1 METHKL
7 AIVILNYNGMNF
19 LRKFM
24 SNTVKHSEKFAIYV
38 IDNNS
43 SDDSL
48 NYLNDEFPDIKVI
61 KNDSNLGYAGGYNQ
75 GLKQINSEY
84 YILLNS
90 DVEVVKGWITPIL
103 SFMDK
108 NPDVA
113 ACQPKILDFNNKT
126 HFEHAGACGGFL
138 DILGYPFC
146 RGRIFENLEIDNGQ
160 YNDNIETFWATGACL
175 FIRSS
180 SFWKVNGFDKDFF
193 AHMEEIDLCWRLK
206 NINQRIFCI
215 PESYIFH
222 VGGGTLQSSN
232 PKKTMLNF
240 RNNYFMLFKNLT
252 IFEILAI
259 FPLRI
264 ILDVIASVQFLFNS
278 GFSHFLAVYSAI
290 LSFIFYLPKN
300 IVKRSR
306 QNIKLQKR
314 FKSLIII
321 KFFIQKI
328 VNFKDL

>member
-1 METHKL
+1 
-7 AIVILNYNGMNF
+7 
-19 LRKFM
+19 
-24 SNTVKHSEKFAIYV
+24 
-38 IDNNS
+38 
-43 SDDSL
+43 
-48 NYLNDEFPDIKVI
+48 
-61 KNDSNLGYAGGYNQ
+61 
-75 GLKQINSEY
+75 
-84 YILLNS
+84 
-90 DVEVVKGWITPIL
+90 
-103 SFMDK
+103 
-108 NPDVA
+108 
-113 ACQPKILDFNNKT
+113 
-126 HFEHAGACGGFL
+126 
-138 DILGYPFC
+138 
-146 RGRIFENLEIDNGQ
+146 
-160 YNDNIETFWATGACL
+160 
-175 FIRSS
+175 
-180 SFWKVNGFDKDFF
+180 
-193 AHMEEIDLCWRLK
+193 MEEIDLCWRLK

-300 IVKRSR
+300 IVKRTR

-321 KFFIQKI
+321 KFFIQRI
-328 VNFKDL
+328 VNFNDL

>member
-7 AIVILNYNGMNF
+7 AIVILNYNGIYHIK
-19 LRKFM
+19 KFM
-24 SNTVKHSEKFAIYV
+24 SNTVKCSEKFAIYV

-43 SDDSL
+43 TDCSIK
-48 NYLNDEFPDIKVI
+48 YLNEKFPNVKII
-61 KNDSNLGYAGGYNQ
+61 KNDSNLGYADGYNQ
-75 GLKQINSEY
+75 GLKQIDSEY

-103 SFMDK
+103 TFMEK
-108 NPDVA
+108 NLDVA
-113 ACQPKILDFNNKT
+113 ACQPKILDFNKKT
-126 HFEHAGACGGFL
+126 HFEHAGACGGFI
-138 DILGYPFC
+138 DVLGYPFC
-146 RGRIFENLEIDNGQ
+146 RGRIFDNLEQDSGQ
-160 YNDNIETFWATGACL
+160 YNNNIEIFWATGACL

-180 SFWKVNGFDKDFF
+180 SFWQVNGFDKDFF

-215 PESYIFH
+215 PESFIFH
-222 VGGGTLQSSN
+222 VGGGTLKSSN

-252 IFEILAI
+252 FVEILFI
-259 FPLRI
+259 FPARLI
-264 ILDVIASVQFLFNS
+264 MDIIASIQFLFNS
-278 GFSHFLAVYSAI
+278 GLSHFLAIYSAI

-300 IVKRSR
+300 IVKRKC
-306 QNIKLQKR
+306 QKIKFQKR
-314 FKSLIII
+314 FKAVIII

>member
-1 METHKL
+1 MRNFGNQL
-7 AIVILNYNGMNF
+7 QLIQLNQNF
-19 LRKFM
+19 GF
-24 SNTVKHSEKFAIYV
+24 
-38 IDNNS
+38 
-43 SDDSL
+43 
-48 NYLNDEFPDIKVI
+48 
-61 KNDSNLGYAGGYNQ
+61 AGGYNK
-75 GLKQINSEY
+75 GLQDLAY
-84 YILLNS
+84 DFYILLNS
-90 DVEVVKGWITPIL
+90 DVEVTPNWIKQIISQLEADTSI
-103 SFMDK
+103 
-108 NPDVA
+108 VA
-113 ACQPKILDFNNKT
+113 VQPKILSYKDKAF
-126 HFEHAGACGGFL
+126 FEYAGAAGGFI
-138 DILGYPFC
+138 DKYGYPFC
-146 RGRIFENLEIDNGQ
+146 RGRIFDNLEQDSGQ
-160 YNDNIETFWATGACL
+160 YNNNIEIFWATGACL

-180 SFWKVNGFDKDFF
+180 SFWQVNGFDKDFF

-300 IVKRSR
+300 IVKRTR
-306 QNIKLQKR
+306 QKIKFQKR

>member
-7 AIVILNYNGMNF
+7 AIVILNYNGIYHIK
-19 LRKFM
+19 KFM
-24 SNTVKHSEKFAIYV
+24 SNTVKCSEKFAIYV

-43 SDDSL
+43 TDCSIK
-48 NYLNDEFPDIKVI
+48 YLNEKFPNVKII
-61 KNDSNLGYAGGYNQ
+61 KNDSNLGYADGYNQ
-75 GLKQINSEY
+75 GLKQIDSEY

-103 SFMDK
+103 TFMEK
-108 NPDVA
+108 NLDVA
-113 ACQPKILDFNNKT
+113 ACQPKILDFNKKT
-126 HFEHAGACGGFL
+126 HFEHAGACGGFIDL
-138 DILGYPFC
+138 LGYPFC
-146 RGRIFENLEIDNGQ
+146 RGRIFDNLEQDSGQ
-160 YNDNIETFWATGACL
+160 YNNNIEIFWATGACL

-180 SFWKVNGFDKDFF
+180 SFWQVNGFDKDFF

-215 PESYIFH
+215 PESFIFH
-222 VGGGTLQSSN
+222 VGGGTLKSSN

-252 IFEILAI
+252 FVEILFI
-259 FPLRI
+259 FPARLVMDI
-264 ILDVIASVQFLFNS
+264 IASIQFLFNS
-278 GFSHFLAVYSAI
+278 GLPHFLAIYSAI

-300 IVKRSR
+300 IVKRKC
-306 QNIKLQKR
+306 QKIKFQKR
-314 FKSLIII
+314 FKAVIII

>member
-7 AIVILNYNGMNF
+7 AIVILNYNGIYYIK
-19 LRKFM
+19 KFM
-24 SNTVKHSEKFAIYV
+24 SNTVKCSEKFAIYV

-43 SDDSL
+43 TDCSIK
-48 NYLNDEFPDIKVI
+48 YLNEKFPNVKII
-61 KNDSNLGYAGGYNQ
+61 KNDSNLGYADGYNQ
-75 GLKQINSEY
+75 GLKQIDSEY

-103 SFMDK
+103 TFMEK
-108 NPDVA
+108 NLDVA
-113 ACQPKILDFNNKT
+113 ACQPKILDFNKKT
-126 HFEHAGACGGFL
+126 HFEHAGACGGFIDL
-138 DILGYPFC
+138 LGYPFC
-146 RGRIFENLEIDNGQ
+146 RGRIFDNLEQDSGQ
-160 YNDNIETFWATGACL
+160 YNNNIEIFWATGACL

-180 SFWKVNGFDKDFF
+180 SFWQVNGFDKDFF

-215 PESYIFH
+215 PESFIFH
-222 VGGGTLQSSN
+222 VGGGTLKSSN

-252 IFEILAI
+252 FVEILFI
-259 FPLRI
+259 FPARLI
-264 ILDVIASVQFLFNS
+264 MDIIASIQFLFNS
-278 GFSHFLAVYSAI
+278 GLPHFLAIYSAI

-300 IVKRSR
+300 IVKRKC
-306 QNIKLQKR
+306 QKIKFQKR
-314 FKSLIII
+314 FKAVIII

>member
-7 AIVILNYNGMNF
+7 AIVILNYNGIYHIK
-19 LRKFM
+19 KFM
-24 SNTVKHSEKFAIYV
+24 SNTVKCSEKFAIYV

-43 SDDSL
+43 TDCSIK
-48 NYLNDEFPDIKVI
+48 YLNEKFPNIKII
-61 KNDSNLGYAGGYNQ
+61 KNDSNLGYADGYNQ
-75 GLKQINSEY
+75 GLKQIDSEY

-103 SFMDK
+103 TFMEK
-108 NPDVA
+108 NLDVA
-113 ACQPKILDFNNKT
+113 ACQPKILDFNKKT
-126 HFEHAGACGGFL
+126 HFEHAGACGGFI
-138 DILGYPFC
+138 DVLGYPFC
-146 RGRIFENLEIDNGQ
+146 RGRIFDNLEQDSGQ
-160 YNDNIETFWATGACL
+160 YNNNIEIFWATGACL

-180 SFWKVNGFDKDFF
+180 SFWQVNGFDKDFF

-215 PESYIFH
+215 PESFIFH
-222 VGGGTLQSSN
+222 VGGGTLKSSN

-252 IFEILAI
+252 FVEILFI
-259 FPLRI
+259 FPARLI
-264 ILDVIASVQFLFNS
+264 MDIIASIQFLFNS
-278 GFSHFLAVYSAI
+278 GLSHFLAIYSAI

-300 IVKRSR
+300 IVKRKC
-306 QNIKLQKR
+306 QKIKFQKR
-314 FKSLIII
+314 FKAVIII

>member
-7 AIVILNYNGMNF
+7 AIVILNYNGIYHIK
-19 LRKFM
+19 KFM
-24 SNTVKHSEKFAIYV
+24 SNTVKCSEKFAIYV

-43 SDDSL
+43 TDCSIK
-48 NYLNDEFPDIKVI
+48 YLNEKFPNVKII
-61 KNDSNLGYAGGYNQ
+61 KNDSNLGYADGYNQ
-75 GLKQINSEY
+75 GLKQIDSEY

-103 SFMDK
+103 TFMEK
-108 NPDVA
+108 NLDVA
-113 ACQPKILDFNNKT
+113 ACQPKILDFNKKT
-126 HFEHAGACGGFL
+126 HFEHAGACGGFI
-138 DILGYPFC
+138 DVLGYPFC
-146 RGRIFENLEIDNGQ
+146 RGRIFDNLEQDSGQ
-160 YNDNIETFWATGACL
+160 YNNNIEIFWATGACL

-180 SFWKVNGFDKDFF
+180 SFWQVNGFDKDFF

-215 PESYIFH
+215 PESFIFH
-222 VGGGTLQSSN
+222 VGGGTLKSSN

-252 IFEILAI
+252 FVEILFI
-259 FPLRI
+259 FPARLVMDI
-264 ILDVIASVQFLFNS
+264 IASIQFLFNS
-278 GFSHFLAVYSAI
+278 GLPHFLAIYSAI

-300 IVKRSR
+300 IVKRKC
-306 QNIKLQKR
+306 QKIKFQKR
-314 FKSLIII
+314 FKAVIII

>member
-1 METHKL
+1 
-7 AIVILNYNGMNF
+7 
-19 LRKFM
+19 
-24 SNTVKHSEKFAIYV
+24 
-38 IDNNS
+38 
-43 SDDSL
+43 
-48 NYLNDEFPDIKVI
+48 
-61 KNDSNLGYAGGYNQ
+61 
-75 GLKQINSEY
+75 
-84 YILLNS
+84 
-90 DVEVVKGWITPIL
+90 
-103 SFMDK
+103 MDK

-146 RGRIFENLEIDNGQ
+146 RGRIFENLEMDNGQ

-252 IFEILAI
+252 FVEILFI
-259 FPLRI
+259 FPARLI
-264 ILDVIASVQFLFNS
+264 MDIIASIQFLFNS
-278 GFSHFLAVYSAI
+278 GLPHFLAIYSAI

-300 IVKRSR
+300 IVKRKC
-306 QNIKLQKR
+306 QKIKFQKR
-314 FKSLIII
+314 FKAVIII

>member
-7 AIVILNYNGMNF
+7 AIVILNYNGINF
-19 LRKFM
+19 LKKFM

-48 NYLNDEFPDIKVI
+48 KYLNDEFPTIKII

-75 GLKQINSEY
+75 GLKQIDSEY

-103 SFMDK
+103 SFMEK

-160 YNDNIETFWATGACL
+160 YNDNMEIFWATGACL

-278 GFSHFLAVYSAI
+278 GFSHFLAVYLAI

-300 IVKRSR
+300 IVKRTR
-306 QNIKLQKR
+306 HNIKLQKR
-314 FKSLIII
+314 FKAIIII